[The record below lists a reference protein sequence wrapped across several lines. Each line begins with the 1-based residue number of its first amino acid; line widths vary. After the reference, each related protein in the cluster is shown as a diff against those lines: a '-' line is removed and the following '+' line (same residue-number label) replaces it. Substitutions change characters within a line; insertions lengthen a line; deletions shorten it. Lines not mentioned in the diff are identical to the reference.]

1 MFVTDFG
8 GKQDGDEAKGR
19 ENEFDG
25 YEYKMQQLQEQVTTL
40 ISSIDS
46 IHNTNVELARE
57 LTETYEELSK
67 EKSEFQDQA
76 NNSN

>member
-1 MFVTDFG
+1 
-8 GKQDGDEAKGR
+8 
-19 ENEFDG
+19 
-25 YEYKMQQLQEQVTTL
+25 MQQLQEQVTTL